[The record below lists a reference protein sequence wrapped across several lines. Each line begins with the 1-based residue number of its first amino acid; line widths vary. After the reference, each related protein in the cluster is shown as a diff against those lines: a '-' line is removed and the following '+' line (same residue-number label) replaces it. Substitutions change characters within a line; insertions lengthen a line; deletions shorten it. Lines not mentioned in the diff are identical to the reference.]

1 MKQKRYLQTG
11 DQMKKIIPEQKMADI
26 AHSLKGVYT
35 FKTNSRNQFYP
46 YELLN
51 YTNTHTLIVPLR
63 RTARGQEI
71 LLDQHGY
78 DLSKT
83 QYIDILAKHINS
95 SLEQKN
101 TKYLHQT
108 SLKELH
114 DEILEQLDSMGNC
127 PKTLIIDDLHAL
139 IPHHGELKT
148 RRFLD
153 NLTHNAEKKLTKTVL
168 LTDHKKLPI
177 EVSKFL
183 FHKSNEILEL

>member
-1 MKQKRYLQTG
+1 
-11 DQMKKIIPEQKMADI
+11 MKKIIPEQKMADI

-51 YTNTHTLIVPLR
+51 YTKNYTLIVPLR

-71 LLDQHGY
+71 LLNQHGY
-78 DLSKT
+78 DLRKT
-83 QYIDILAKHINS
+83 YYIDILSKHINS
-95 SLEQKN
+95 SLEHKN

-108 SLKELH
+108 NLKELH
-114 DEILEQLDSMGNC
+114 DEILEQLDNMGNC
-127 PKTLIIDDLHAL
+127 PKTLIIDDIHSL

-153 NLTHNAEKKLTKTVL
+153 NLTNNAEKKLTKTIL
-168 LTDHKKLPI
+168 LTDHKKLPT

-183 FHKSNEILEL
+183 FHRSNEILEL